1 MHDARGHELHVG
13 DLVLVP
19 CRVRSLAPHED
30 FCNVE
35 LETTYALSPTPEAG

>member
-35 LETTYALSPTPEAG
+35 LETTYALSPTPGAE